1 MNNYVFCAFIYS
13 SCVTRDQLL
22 LKPRIMCLSLS
33 WDSELHDYR
42 MPRILL
48 FSIDLDSNN

>member
-1 MNNYVFCAFIYS
+1 MNYYVFCAAIYS

-22 LKPRIMCLSLS
+22 LKPAIMCLSLS

-42 MPRILL
+42 MPRTPL
-48 FSIDLDSNN
+48 FCTDLDSKN

>member
-1 MNNYVFCAFIYS
+1 MNNYVFCASIYS

-42 MPRILL
+42 MPRIPL

>member
-1 MNNYVFCAFIYS
+1 MNYYVFGAAIYS

-33 WDSELHDYR
+33 LDSELHDYR
-42 MPRILL
+42 MPR
-48 FSIDLDSNN
+48 FSTDLDSNN

>member
-1 MNNYVFCAFIYS
+1 VNYYVFCAAIHS

-22 LKPRIMCLSLS
+22 LKPAIMCLSLS

-42 MPRILL
+42 MPQTPL
-48 FSIDLDSNN
+48 FCTDLDSKN